1 MDAGTDVSRMGK
13 ALGQGGLVT
22 TARAVIMRARLLAA
36 GVLGG
41 DGDRARVQRDVVA
54 AFLVRAVSAAILYL
68 TQIVLARWMGR
79 AEYGIYVAVWT
90 MVLVLGGTGNLG
102 LSTAIIRL
110 LPELREK
117 GDIARARGLVRFGRL
132 MALAAGTVIAVAGL
146 AVLRLIPE
154 VVTAPYMLP
163 VFLALVCVP
172 LVALSDIHDGVGRGA
187 GWIGIALLPPYVLRP
202 LLVLLAMVVAHETGW
217 PMTAETAAGAAIIA
231 TWVAAAVQTV
241 LVERRLRATLGSGT
255 AAIEARTW
263 TAIALPLLA
272 LSFSELVLQTAD
284 VLIMSRYL
292 APAEV
297 AVYFAASKTMSLVMF
312 VHYAVGS
319 AVANRFST
327 LNTRGDRA
335 ELVAFVGDAVRWTFW
350 PSLAVAGSLL
360 LLGLPLL
367 WLFGPEFTAGYPLMF
382 VLAVGFLG
390 RAAMGPSEFLLGMLG
405 EHRTCAAIAATAAGS
420 SIGLNFLLV
429 PPLGSMG
436 AAIATATAMLIG
448 AMLNTFAARRRLG
461 LEIAIWAR
469 GR

>member
-1 MDAGTDVSRMGK
+1 MDAGTGTPRMGNP
-13 ALGQGGLVT
+13 LGQGGLVT
-22 TARAVIMRARLLAA
+22 TARAMLMRARLLAA

-117 GDIARARGLVRFGRL
+117 GDIARARGIVRFGRL
-132 MALAAGTVIAVAGL
+132 MALAAGTAIALAGL
-146 AVLRLIPE
+146 AVLHLWPE
-154 VVTAPYMLP
+154 VVTQPYLLP
-163 VFLALVCVP
+163 VYLALVCVP
-172 LVALSDIHDGVGRGA
+172 IVALSDIHDGVGRGA

-202 LLVLLAMVVAHETGW
+202 LLVLLAMVVAHEKGW
-217 PMTAETAAGAAIIA
+217 PMTAETAAGAAVVA
-231 TWVAAAVQTV
+231 TWAAAALQTV
-241 LVERRLRATLGSGT
+241 LVERRLRATLGAGP
-255 AAIEARTW
+255 AIGEPRVW
-263 TAIALPLLA
+263 SAIALPLLA

-284 VLIMSRYL
+284 VLIMSRFL

-297 AVYFAASKTMSLVMF
+297 AVYFAAAKTMSLVMF

-327 LNTRGDRA
+327 LNARGDRV

-350 PSLAVAGSLL
+350 PSLAVAGCLL
-360 LLGLPLL
+360 LFGLPLL
-367 WLFGPEFTAGYPLMF
+367 WLFGPEFTAGYPLMG
-382 VLAVGFLG
+382 VLAVGYLG

-405 EHRTCAAIAATAAGS
+405 EHRTCAANAAIAAAT
-420 SIGLNFLLV
+420 SIVLNLVLV
-429 PPLGSMG
+429 PRLGTMG
-436 AAIATATAMLIG
+436 AAMATSTAMLTG
-448 AMLNTFAARRRLG
+448 AMLNTIAARRRLG

-469 GR
+469 AP